1 MIHAM
6 YQLLSRL
13 GYDHP
18 VHPLLVHVTIGLT
31 VGTFAFGLI
40 SVIFR
45 RPRLK
50 LTAWHT
56 AVLATVS
63 VIPTGLL
70 GYGDWQDKMH
80 GQPMTV
86 ITIKIILAISLF
98 VVLFISL
105 FLGRVRGGETDAP
118 NARVWRD
125 ARSIVALC
133 LYGVC
138 FGIVTLLGYYGGSLV
153 Y

>member
-1 MIHAM
+1 MFHAL
-6 YQLLSRL
+6 YQLLARL

-18 VHPLLVHVTIGLT
+18 IHPLLVHITIGLT

-63 VIPTGLL
+63 VIPTAFI
-70 GYGDWQDKMH
+70 GYGDWHEKMH

-105 FLGRVRGGETDAP
+105 FLGKGRAGETDDQ

-138 FGIVTLLGYYGGSLV
+138 FCLVTLLGYFGASLV

>member
-6 YQLLSRL
+6 YQLLGRL

-18 VHPLLVHVTIGLT
+18 IHPLLVHITIGLT
-31 VGTFAFGLI
+31 VGTFAFGLV

-56 AVLATVS
+56 AVLATIS
-63 VIPTGLL
+63 VVPTGFM
-70 GYGDWQDKMH
+70 GYGDWHEKMH

-98 VVLFISL
+98 VVLFVSL
-105 FLGRVRGGETDAP
+105 FLGKGPQGEANGS

-133 LYGVC
+133 LYGLC
-138 FGIVTLLGYYGGSLV
+138 FVIVTLLGYYGGSLV

>member
-6 YQLLSRL
+6 YQLLGRL
-13 GYDHP
+13 GYNHP

-31 VGTFAFGLI
+31 VGAFAFGLV

-63 VIPTGLL
+63 VIPTAFL
-70 GYGDWQDKMH
+70 GYGDWQERMH

-105 FLGRVRGGETDAP
+105 FFGRVRGGETDDP
-118 NARVWRD
+118 KARVWRD

-138 FGIVTLLGYYGGSLV
+138 FGLVTALGYFGGSLV

>member
-6 YQLLSRL
+6 YQIFSKL

-18 VHPLLVHVTIGLT
+18 IHPLLVHVTIGLT
-31 VGTFAFGLI
+31 VGTFAFGLV

-56 AVLATVS
+56 AVLATIS
-63 VIPTGLL
+63 VIPTAFI
-70 GYGDWQDKMH
+70 GYGDWHEKMH

-105 FLGRVRGGETDAP
+105 FLGRVRNGETDAP

-125 ARSIVALC
+125 ARSIAALC

-138 FGIVTLLGYYGGSLV
+138 FGLVTMLGYYGGSLV

>member
-1 MIHAM
+1 MIHAI
-6 YQLLSRL
+6 YQVLASL

-18 VHPLLVHVTIGLT
+18 LHPVLVHVTIGLT
-31 VGTFAFGLI
+31 VATFAFGLI

-45 RPRLK
+45 VPRLK

-56 AVLATVS
+56 ALLATIS
-63 VIPTGLL
+63 VVPTAFMGF
-70 GYGDWQDKMH
+70 GDWHEKMH

-98 VVLFISL
+98 VVLFVSL
-105 FLGRVRGGETDAP
+105 FLGKGRQGETDDR

-138 FGIVTLLGYYGGSLV
+138 FGIVTLLGYFGASLV

>member
-1 MIHAM
+1 MIHAI
-6 YQLLSRL
+6 YQLLGRL

-18 VHPLLVHVTIGLT
+18 IHPLFVHVTIGLT
-31 VGTFAFGLI
+31 VGTFAFGLV
-40 SVIFR
+40 SAIFR

-50 LTAWHT
+50 FTAWHT
-56 AVLATVS
+56 AVLATIS
-63 VIPTGLL
+63 VIPTAFL
-70 GYGDWQDKMH
+70 GYGDWHEKMH

-98 VVLFISL
+98 VVLSISL
-105 FLGRVRGGETDAP
+105 FFGKVRGAETDNP

-125 ARSIVALC
+125 ARSVVALC

-138 FGIVTLLGYYGGSLV
+138 FGLVTALGYFGGTLV

>member
-1 MIHAM
+1 MIHAT
-6 YQLLSRL
+6 YQLLGRL

-18 VHPLLVHVTIGLT
+18 IHPLFVHVTIGLT
-31 VGTFAFGLI
+31 VGTFAFGLV

-56 AVLATVS
+56 AVLATIS
-63 VIPTGLL
+63 VIPTAFL
-70 GYGDWQDKMH
+70 GYGDWHEKMH

-105 FLGRVRGGETDAP
+105 FFGKVRGAETDNP

-125 ARSIVALC
+125 TRSVVALC

-138 FGIVTLLGYYGGSLV
+138 FGLVTALGYFGGTLV

>member
-6 YQLLSRL
+6 YQLLSKL

-31 VGTFAFGLI
+31 VGTFVFGLV

-56 AVLATVS
+56 AVLATIS
-63 VIPTGLL
+63 VIPTGFM
-70 GYGDWQDKMH
+70 GYGDWHEKMH

-125 ARSIVALC
+125 AKSIAALC

-138 FGIVTLLGYYGGSLV
+138 FGLVTLLGYYGGSLV

>member
-1 MIHAM
+1 MIHAI
-6 YQLLSRL
+6 YRLLASL

-18 VHPLLVHVTIGLT
+18 LHPLFVHVTIGLT
-31 VGTFAFGLI
+31 AGTFAFGLI

-63 VIPTGLL
+63 VIPTAFI
-70 GYGDWQDKMH
+70 GYGDWHERMH

-98 VVLFISL
+98 IVLFISL
-105 FLGRVRGGETDAP
+105 FLGGVRGGEKNVS

-138 FGIVTLLGYYGGSLV
+138 FGIVTLLGYFGGTLV

>member
-1 MIHAM
+1 MIHAL
-6 YQLLSRL
+6 YQLLTRL

-18 VHPLLVHVTIGLT
+18 IHPLLVHITIGLT
-31 VGTFAFGLI
+31 VATFTFGLV

-56 AVLATVS
+56 AVLATIS
-63 VIPTGLL
+63 VVPTALI
-70 GYGDWQDKMH
+70 GYGDWHEKMH

-98 VVLFISL
+98 VVLFVSL
-105 FLGRVRGGETDAP
+105 FFGRGGEGETDPA
-118 NARVWRD
+118 ARPWRNPR
-125 ARSIVALC
+125 AIVALC

-138 FGIVTLLGYYGGSLV
+138 FGIVTALGYFGASLV

>member
-1 MIHAM
+1 MFHAL
-6 YQLLSRL
+6 YQLLTRL
-13 GYDHP
+13 GYTHP
-18 VHPLLVHVTIGLT
+18 IHPLLVHITIGLT

-63 VIPTGLL
+63 VIPTAFMGF
-70 GYGDWQDKMH
+70 GDWHEKMN

-98 VVLFISL
+98 IVLFVSL
-105 FLGRVRGGETDAP
+105 FFGKGRAGETDDSK
-118 NARVWRD
+118 ARVWRD
-125 ARSIVALC
+125 ARSIIALC

-138 FGIVTLLGYYGGSLV
+138 FGLVTALGYFGASLV

>member
-1 MIHAM
+1 MIHAI
-6 YQLLSRL
+6 YQLLARL
-13 GYDHP
+13 GYNHPIHP
-18 VHPLLVHVTIGLT
+18 VLVHITIGLT
-31 VGTFAFGLI
+31 AGTFAFGLV

-56 AVLATVS
+56 AVLATIS
-63 VIPTGLL
+63 VIPTAFI
-70 GYGDWQDKMH
+70 GYGDWHEKMH

-105 FLGRVRGGETDAP
+105 FFGRTRGAETDDP
-118 NARVWRD
+118 KARVWRD

-138 FGIVTLLGYYGGSLV
+138 FGIVTLLGYFGGTLV

>member
-6 YQLLSRL
+6 YQLLGRL
-13 GYDHP
+13 GYTHP
-18 VHPLLVHVTIGLT
+18 VHPLFVHVTIGLT

-70 GYGDWQDKMH
+70 GYGDWHEKMH

-98 VVLFISL
+98 IVLFISL
-105 FLGRVRGGETDAP
+105 FFGRVRGGETGDP

-138 FGIVTLLGYYGGSLV
+138 FGLVTALGYFGGSLV